1 MIKYLCRLATLC
13 RAKES
18 ICLESLLGHKNHKRI
33 TVCDLSPDLVLRS
46 FLSAGWQKIKGLGPV
61 FVFCFC
67 GGGAAPTC
75 LLWASLRSVPQWRTQ
90 WRTSATVGWRK
101 DRRKHSSVIISCYKL
116 SHRFLL
122 QHFYFFTLWT
132 SELNFQQSDRFQS
145 SDAARSQ
152 IWEEKD
158 QINMMMCYLKS
169 QLCI

>member
-61 FVFCFC
+61 FVFSCC

-75 LLWASLRSVPQWRTQ
+75 LL
-90 WRTSATVGWRK
+90 
-101 DRRKHSSVIISCYKL
+101 
-116 SHRFLL
+116 
-122 QHFYFFTLWT
+122 
-132 SELNFQQSDRFQS
+132 
-145 SDAARSQ
+145 
-152 IWEEKD
+152 
-158 QINMMMCYLKS
+158 
-169 QLCI
+169 